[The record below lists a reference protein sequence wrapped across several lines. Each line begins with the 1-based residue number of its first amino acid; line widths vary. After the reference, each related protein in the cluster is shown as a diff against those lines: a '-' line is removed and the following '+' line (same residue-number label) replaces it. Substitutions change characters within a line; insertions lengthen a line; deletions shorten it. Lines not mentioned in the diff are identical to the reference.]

1 MSYFTA
7 SQIGKALA
15 KARVSA
21 GLSQAEI
28 ARRIEKGE
36 RTVQSW
42 EKGCTSPDS
51 DEIMDWCAAC
61 GVSPISVFMEMF
73 HPDLYK
79 VSDDGKADDVLNA
92 ELRRLVV
99 KLPPL
104 TKRLLLFILP
114 FPACDRWGTR
124 FAAAPRSGHSWQRE
138 MAANLHCPLNN
149 RVSVCGTIIDQYTYA
164 QIAGLDPCPDAPHP
178 PIDDLKINYK
188 AGRAAAENGA
198 FGYIGQKKE

>member
-7 SQIGKALA
+7 SQIGRALA

-21 GLSQAEI
+21 GLSQVEI

-51 DEIMDWCAAC
+51 DEIMDWCTAC
-61 GVSPISVFMEMF
+61 GVSPIKVFMEVL

-79 VSDDGKADDVLNA
+79 EADNKKSDAAVDQ
-92 ELRRLVV
+92 ELHMLVQA
-99 KLPPL
+99 LPPL
-104 TKRLLLFILP
+104 TKRLLLFVLKGRHGSSP
-114 FPACDRWGTR
+114 PAVI
-124 FAAAPRSGHSWQRE
+124 SE
-138 MAANLHCPLNN
+138 IAANLHCPLNN
-149 RVSVCGTIIDQYTYA
+149 RASVCGTIIDQYTYA
-164 QIAGLDPCPDAPHP
+164 MIAGLDPCPDAPHP
-178 PIDDLKINYK
+178 SIDDLKINYK

-198 FGYIGQKKE
+198 LGYIGQKKE

>member
-21 GLSQAEI
+21 GLSQVEI

-42 EKGCTSPDS
+42 EKGFTSPDS
-51 DEIMDWCAAC
+51 DEIMDWCTAC
-61 GVSPISVFMEMF
+61 GVSPITVFMEVI
-73 HPDLYK
+73 HPELYALP
-79 VSDDGKADDVLNA
+79 DDGKPDEELNS
-92 ELRRLVV
+92 ELCRFVV
-99 KLPPL
+99 NLPPL
-104 TKRLLLFILP
+104 TKRLLLFILKGSHGSSP
-114 FPACDRWGTR
+114 PAVISE
-124 FAAAPRSGHSWQRE
+124 A
-138 MAANLHCPLNN
+138 AANLHCPLNN
-149 RVSVCGTIIDQYTYA
+149 RVSVCGTIIDQYTFA
-164 QIAGLDPCPDAPHP
+164 KIRGLDPCPDDPQP

>member
-21 GLSQAEI
+21 GLSQVEI

-42 EKGCTSPDS
+42 EKGCTSPD
-51 DEIMDWCAAC
+51 
-61 GVSPISVFMEMF
+61 
-73 HPDLYK
+73 
-79 VSDDGKADDVLNA
+79 
-92 ELRRLVV
+92 
-99 KLPPL
+99 
-104 TKRLLLFILP
+104 
-114 FPACDRWGTR
+114 
-124 FAAAPRSGHSWQRE
+124 
-138 MAANLHCPLNN
+138 
-149 RVSVCGTIIDQYTYA
+149 
-164 QIAGLDPCPDAPHP
+164 APHP

-188 AGRAAAENGA
+188 AGRAAAESGA

>member
-15 KARVSA
+15 KTRVSA

-51 DEIMDWCAAC
+51 DEIMDWCTAC
-61 GVSPISVFMEMF
+61 GVSPITVFMEMT

-79 VSDDGKADDVLNA
+79 VPDDGKADEELNA

-104 TKRLLLFILP
+104 TKRLLLFILKGSHGSSP
-114 FPACDRWGTR
+114 PAVI
-124 FAAAPRSGHSWQRE
+124 SE
-138 MAANLHCPLNN
+138 VAANLHCPLSN
-149 RVSVCGTIIDQYTYA
+149 RVGICGAVIDHYSFA
-164 QIAGLDPCPDAPHP
+164 QSMGLDPCPREPQP
-178 PIDDLKINYK
+178 PLEDLRMNYK
-188 AGRAAAENGA
+188 AGRAASENGA
-198 FGYIGQKKE
+198 QGYTGSRKE

>member
-51 DEIMDWCAAC
+51 DEIMD
-61 GVSPISVFMEMF
+61 
-73 HPDLYK
+73 
-79 VSDDGKADDVLNA
+79 
-92 ELRRLVV
+92 
-99 KLPPL
+99 
-104 TKRLLLFILP
+104 
-114 FPACDRWGTR
+114 
-124 FAAAPRSGHSWQRE
+124 
-138 MAANLHCPLNN
+138 
-149 RVSVCGTIIDQYTYA
+149 
-164 QIAGLDPCPDAPHP
+164 
-178 PIDDLKINYK
+178 
-188 AGRAAAENGA
+188 
-198 FGYIGQKKE
+198 